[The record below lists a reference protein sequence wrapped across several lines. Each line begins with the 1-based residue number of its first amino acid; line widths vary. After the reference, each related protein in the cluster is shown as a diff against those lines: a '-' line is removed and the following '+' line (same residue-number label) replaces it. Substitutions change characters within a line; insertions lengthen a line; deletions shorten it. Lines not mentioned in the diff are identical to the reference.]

1 MCIILCRLGISRFFA
16 LHQSSSN
23 TQGAA
28 GLQVWLLHRRCHLKL
43 DILSWMTRAGSS
55 LGDLRGVFCILYIYV
70 YQSCIQHGVHIC
82 INTNVYII

>member
-1 MCIILCRLGISRFFA
+1 MCIILCRLGISRFLA

-55 LGDLRGVFCILYIYV
+55 LGDLRGIFCILCIYIYINHVNNMVYIYV
-70 YQSCIQHGVHIC
+70 
-82 INTNVYII
+82 